1 MTHPESRRWPEAA
14 PPGYRRASS
23 TRIIG
28 RGDDLWHRAATD
40 LLRWRVKTRSGF
52 RVDTDRPVSPGDR
65 LQITVRLLGLR
76 VVEPVEVVEVVDEP
90 DRVAFSYRTRPG
102 HPLDGE
108 EAFILER
115 GADGGIRF
123 TVRSLSRPA
132 QQRLWRALSP
142 AVRLAQRVAHARYLR
157 ALR

>member
-14 PPGYRRASS
+14 PPGYCRASS

-28 RGDDLWHRAATD
+28 HGDDLWHRAATD

-52 RVDTDRPVSPGDR
+52 RVDTGRPVSPADR

-76 VVEPVEVVEVVDEP
+76 VVEPVEVVAVVDEP

-102 HPLDGE
+102 HPLHGE
-108 EAFILER
+108 EAFILKH
-115 GADGGIRF
+115 GTDGGIRF

-132 QQRLWRALSP
+132 QQGPWRALSP
-142 AVRLAQRVAHARYLR
+142 AVRIAQRIAHARYLR